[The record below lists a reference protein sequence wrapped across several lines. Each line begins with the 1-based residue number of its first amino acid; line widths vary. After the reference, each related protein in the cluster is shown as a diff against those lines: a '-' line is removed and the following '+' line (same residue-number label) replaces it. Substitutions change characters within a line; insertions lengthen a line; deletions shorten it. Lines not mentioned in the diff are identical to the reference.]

1 VQTVRRRRNHSA
13 MSELHVDVKGHD
25 DHAVVRVTGEVDYF
39 TSETF
44 RDALDAA
51 SGAHSRLVLD
61 LLGVDFMDSAGLG
74 ELVRVWKKVSP
85 NGGRLAVVC
94 TSNSV
99 LKLFSITG
107 LDQMVEIYETV
118 EAATAGT

>member
-1 VQTVRRRRNHSA
+1 
-13 MSELHVDVKGHD
+13 MSQLDVDVKGHD
-25 DHAVVRVTGEVDYF
+25 DHAVVRVAGEVDYF

-61 LLGVDFMDSAGLG
+61 LLGVGFMDSAGLG

-94 TSNSV
+94 TSNNV

-107 LDQMVEIYETV
+107 LDQMVEIYDTV
-118 EAATAGT
+118 DAATART